1 MTEGQ
6 TAASSESEIDRL
18 KAELDEANIRVANM
32 YKLASLGRL
41 LAGVVHEINTPIGSI
56 FSNNEVI
63 LRSLEKLRGLLSPAP
78 GTCAPLPAAVPEIL
92 ETIQS
97 LTLVD
102 KLACERISSVIRS
115 LRTYSRADESDLRS
129 VDLHEILRNTLK
141 LSACEYRGRVKVETD
156 FGELPQVE
164 CYPHLLSQV
173 FLNVLIN
180 AGQAIEREGK
190 VTVTTRLEGD
200 RVRIDIADNGK
211 GIRPEDRPKIF
222 AVGFTTKPPGLGT
235 GLGLSISRQIV
246 VETHGGEMDFRSE
259 AGAGTTFSI
268 RIPLRQREAACC

>member
-1 MTEGQ
+1 MNDREA
-6 TAASSESEIDRL
+6 TAPDGSEIARL
-18 KAELDEANIRVANM
+18 RTELDEANARVAHM
-32 YKLASLGRL
+32 YELASLGRL

-63 LRSLEKLRGLLSPAP
+63 LRSLEKLRGLLSQTPAP
-78 GTCAPLPAAVPEIL
+78 PAALEIL

-102 KLACERISSVIRS
+102 KIACERISSVIRS

-141 LSACEYRGRVKVETD
+141 LSACEYRGRIKVETD

-173 FLNVLIN
+173 FLNLLIN

-246 VETHGGEMDFRSE
+246 VEIHGGEMDFTSE
-259 AGAGTTFSI
+259 LGAGSSFSI